1 MIGRNFSRRHF
12 LQGAAVAGAAAVA
25 GPKLGW
31 AAEGGVFRM
40 ANYGDLQV
48 LDPAFTLAAA
58 ENAIY
63 ELIYHRLV
71 RFKGA
76 EDTEVELDAAETI
89 NQVDDTHIEFTLKK
103 GIMWSNDMGELTAED
118 VKYSYE
124 RIADP
129 AMESPYSG
137 NWAALDHVEVTG
149 SHSGVIVLKEY
160 SATLWT
166 IALPGSSGYIVCK
179 KAVEALP
186 EKKYTTEAPA
196 LSGPYVVAEWTPKQ
210 RTILKPNAAWTGP
223 KAAFDE
229 FHVLPI
235 EDASAAELGYQAG
248 DIDFTRLTLSTL
260 GRYRTD
266 GVPAG
271 SKLIDMPSLAYVWI
285 GMNIENPAL
294 SDIRVRKAIQRA
306 IDVEGAVE
314 AAYFGVAVP
323 STGIVADTLI
333 GHRDQPPMKRD
344 VEAAKALLDEA
355 GVSGLSLT
363 IDVGLET
370 ENLTIAQVVQASLAE
385 IGIDVVI
392 NQRDSATFW
401 SLGDQSVGDQW
412 KDMQLFLNRF
422 SMDPDPSY
430 ATEWFTCEQ
439 VGVWNWER
447 VCNPEFDKLHAEAKA
462 EKDVEKR
469 AEMYR
474 TMQAMMEDSGA
485 YVFLTHE
492 RIGFIYRDKYTVAV
506 NPAGEPLTRSFA
518 SA

>member
-1 MIGRNFSRRHF
+1 MIGKGFSRRHF
-12 LQGAAVAGAAAVA
+12 LQGAAVAGAAVTA
-25 GPKLGW
+25 GPRFAW
-31 AAEGGVFRM
+31 SAEGGVFRM

-71 RFKGA
+71 SFKGA
-76 EDTEVELDAAETI
+76 EDTEVEMDAAESI

-103 GIMWSNDMGELTAED
+103 GIMWSNGFGELTAED

-149 SHSGVIVLKEY
+149 THSGVIVLKEY

-196 LSGPYVVAEWTPKQ
+196 LSGPYIVAEWTPKQ
-210 RTILKPNAAWTGP
+210 RTVLKPNPAWTGDKP
-223 KAAFDE
+223 AFDE
-229 FHVLPI
+229 FHVVPI
-235 EDASAAELGYQAG
+235 EDSSAAELAYEAG
-248 DIDFTRLTLSTL
+248 DIDFTRLTLATL
-260 GRYRTD
+260 GRYRD
-266 GVPAG
+266 EGVPAG
-271 SKLIDMPSLAYVWI
+271 SKLIDMPSLAYVWV
-285 GMNIENPAL
+285 GMNVDNPAL
-294 SDIRVRKAIQRA
+294 SDVRVRKAIQLA
-306 IDVEGAVE
+306 VDVEGAVE

-344 VEAAKALLDEA
+344 VEAAKALLAEA
-355 GVSGLSLT
+355 GVSDLTLT

-370 ENLTIAQVVQASLAE
+370 ENVTIGQVVQASLAE
-385 IGIDVVI
+385 VGINVVI

-401 SLGDQSVGDQW
+401 TLGDESAGDQW
-412 KDMQLFLNRF
+412 KDMQLFLNRY

-447 VCNPEFDKLHAEAKA
+447 VCNPEFDKLHAAAKT
-462 EKDVEKR
+462 EKDVDKR

-474 TMQAMMEDSGA
+474 TMQTMMEESGA

-492 RIGFIYRDKYTVAV
+492 RIGYIYRDKFRVEV
-506 NPAGEPLTRSFA
+506 NPAGEPLTGKFA
-518 SA
+518 HA

>member
-1 MIGRNFSRRHF
+1 MIGLGISRRHF
-12 LQGAAVAGAAAVA
+12 LQGAAAGAAIVA
-25 GPKLGW
+25 APKLGW
-31 AAEGGVFRM
+31 TAEGGVFRM

-76 EDTEVELDAAETI
+76 ENTEVELDAAESI

-149 SHSGVIVLKEY
+149 THSGVIVLKEFF
-160 SATLWT
+160 APLWT

-196 LSGPYVVAEWTPKQ
+196 VSGPYAIAEWTPKQ
-210 RTILKPNAAWTGP
+210 RTTLKPNAAWTGD
-223 KAAFDE
+223 KQAFE
-229 FHVLPI
+229 EIQVLPI
-235 EDASAAELGYQAG
+235 EDASAAELAYEAG

-260 GRYRTD
+260 GRYRKE

-285 GMNIENPAL
+285 GMNTENTAL
-294 SDIRVRKAIQRA
+294 TDERVRKAVQRA
-306 IDVEGAVE
+306 IDVDAAVE
-314 AAYFGVAVP
+314 AA
-323 STGIVADTLI
+323 
-333 GHRDQPPMKRD
+333 
-344 VEAAKALLDEA
+344 
-355 GVSGLSLT
+355 
-363 IDVGLET
+363 
-370 ENLTIAQVVQASLAE
+370 
-385 IGIDVVI
+385 
-392 NQRDSATFW
+392 
-401 SLGDQSVGDQW
+401 
-412 KDMQLFLNRF
+412 
-422 SMDPDPSY
+422 
-430 ATEWFTCEQ
+430 
-439 VGVWNWER
+439 
-447 VCNPEFDKLHAEAKA
+447 
-462 EKDVEKR
+462 
-469 AEMYR
+469 
-474 TMQAMMEDSGA
+474 
-485 YVFLTHE
+485 
-492 RIGFIYRDKYTVAV
+492 
-506 NPAGEPLTRSFA
+506 
-518 SA
+518 

>member
-1 MIGRNFSRRHF
+1 MMGLGLSRRHF
-12 LQGAAVAGAAAVA
+12 LQGVAAGGAIAAA
-25 GPKLGW
+25 PRLGW
-31 AAEGGVFRM
+31 SAEGGVFRM

-58 ENAIY
+58 ENAVY

-76 EDTEVELDAAETI
+76 ENTEVELDAAESIT
-89 NQVDDTHIEFTLKK
+89 QVDDTHIEFTLKK

-118 VKYSYE
+118 VKFSYE

-149 SHSGVIVLKEY
+149 THSGVIVLKEFF
-160 SATLWT
+160 APLWT
-166 IALPGSSGYIVCK
+166 IALPGSSGYVVSK

-196 LSGPYVVAEWTPKQ
+196 VSGPYIVAEWTPKQ
-210 RTILKPNAAWTGP
+210 RTVLKPNAAWTGD
-223 KAAFDE
+223 KQAFDE
-229 FHVLPI
+229 IHVLPI
-235 EDASAAELGYQAG
+235 EDASAAELAYEAG
-248 DIDFTRLTLSTL
+248 DIDFTRLTLATL
-260 GRYRTD
+260 GRYRKE

-285 GMNIENPAL
+285 GMNMENPSLA
-294 SDIRVRKAIQRA
+294 DERVRKAVQRA
-306 IDVEGAVE
+306 IDVDAAVE
-314 AAYFGVAVP
+314 AAYFGVAER

-333 GHRDQPPMKRD
+333 GHRNTEPMKRD
-344 VEAAKALLDEA
+344 VEEAKRLLEEA
-355 GVSGLSLT
+355 GVSGLTLT

-370 ENLTIAQVVQASLAE
+370 ENLTIGQIVQASLAE
-385 IGIDVVI
+385 AGINVVI

-401 SLGDQSVGDQW
+401 TLGDESTGDQW
-412 KDMQLFLNRF
+412 KDVQLILNRF

-447 VCNPEFDKLHAEAKA
+447 FCNEEFDQLHAAAKV
-462 EKDVEKR
+462 EKDVAKR
-469 AEMYR
+469 AEMYVKA
-474 TMQAMMEDSGA
+474 QELMEDSGA

-492 RIGFIYRDKYTVAV
+492 RIGFIYRDKFNVVV
-506 NPAGEPLTRSFA
+506 NPAGEPLTGMFSNT
-518 SA
+518 